1 MPWIGA
7 VAAAVERRETS
18 LALFVEHVPAAVA
31 MFDTY
36 MRYLLVS
43 RRWLTQFGIE
53 REHVIGRSH
62 YELQPS
68 TPARWREIYARA
80 LAGEIV
86 DSEEDQ
92 LQDAQGA
99 TQWLRWEVRPWRN
112 GNGQVGGLLVFC
124 EDITGRKRAE
134 LELRASAER
143 LRVLTDTAPVMM
155 WMSAPDGGFVHV
167 NQVWLDFGGRPR
179 SAELG
184 MGWADSVHPDDR
196 DACVA
201 NHSAGV
207 AAQRVVVMDYRLR
220 RADGQYRWI
229 SHTGMP
235 RFSPHGEF
243 LGCIGSSVDI
253 TERKLAADE
262 KQRLA
267 DELDRR
273 VRERTQELEGANH
286 ELEAFAYAVSHDLR
300 APLRAM
306 HGFSRALVE
315 DYGERF
321 QDEAGQY
328 LEQIQKGAQH
338 MSELIDGLLVLSRV
352 TRGELRR
359 EPVDLS
365 EYAREILEDL
375 VRKEPDRK
383 VAWEVEPGLT
393 ARGDPRMLEVVLR
406 NLLANAM
413 KYTARKAEARIR
425 FGTEL
430 NDGERC
436 FCVNDNGAG
445 FDMAHAE
452 KLFQPFQRLHRADEF
467 PGLGVGLA
475 TVQRIVHRHGGR
487 IWASATPREGASF
500 RFTLPAVER
509 ERPPSEA
516 QPGDDK

>member
-1 MPWIGA
+1 MDLADRRMPWIGA
-7 VAAAVERRETS
+7 VAAAVERREAS
-18 LALFVEHVPAAVA
+18 LALFVEHVPAALA

-36 MRYLLVS
+36 MRYMLVS

-62 YELQPS
+62 YEVLPGTS
-68 TPARWREIYARA
+68 PRWRDIYARA
-80 LAGEIV
+80 LSGQIV
-86 DSEEDQ
+86 EGEEDQ
-92 LQDAQGA
+92 VQDAQGA
-99 TQWLRWEVRPWRN
+99 TQWLRWEVRPWRQDD
-112 GNGQVGGLLVFC
+112 GAIGGLLVFC
-124 EDITGRKRAE
+124 EDITERKRAE

-143 LRVLTDTAPVMM
+143 LRVLADTAPVMM
-155 WMSAPDGGFVHV
+155 WMSAADGGFIHV
-167 NQVWLDFGGRPR
+167 NQVWLDFSGRPR

-184 MGWADSVHPDDR
+184 LGWTDAVHPDDR

-201 NHSAGV
+201 THCAGV
-207 AAQRVVVMDYRLR
+207 AAQKVVVMDYRLC

-229 SHTGMP
+229 SHTGIP
-235 RFSPHGEF
+235 RFAPGGQF
-243 LGCIGSSVDI
+243 LGYIGSSVDV

-273 VRERTQELEGANH
+273 VRERTHELEGANH

-352 TRGELRR
+352 TRGELERD
-359 EPVDLS
+359 PVDLS
-365 EYAREILEDL
+365 EYAREILRDL
-375 VRKEPDRK
+375 VLKEPERQ
-383 VAWEVEPGLT
+383 VVWEVEPGLT

-413 KYTARKAEARIR
+413 KYTARKPETRIR
-425 FGTEL
+425 FAAEL
-430 NDGERC
+430 HEGERC
-436 FCVNDNGAG
+436 FCVSDNGAG
-445 FDMAHAE
+445 FDMAHAA

-487 IWASATPREGASF
+487 IWATATPGEGATF
-500 RFTLPAVER
+500 RFTLPSVEQ
-509 ERPPSEA
+509 ERP
-516 QPGDDK
+516 